1 LTTLDT
7 GSRTRAA
14 LGRQAVEEFL
24 YAEARLADEND
35 YDAWEALWT
44 DDALYWVPVDSADS
58 DPLTSVSVIY
68 DNRRR
73 ITTRLNQLRTGKRYA
88 QAPPSRMRRM
98 ISNIEI
104 RGVTETGDTEVGAN
118 FLLLEARARGTH
130 LWGGRTT
137 YRLREADGGLRMSY
151 KKVVLVDL
159 DQPVPTLGF
168 LL

>member
-1 LTTLDT
+1 MTTLDT

-14 LGRQAVEEFL
+14 LDRQAVEEFL

-35 YDAWEALWT
+35 YDAWEVLWT
-44 DDALYWVPVDSADS
+44 DDALYWVPADSADS

-73 ITTRLNQLRTGKRYA
+73 ISTRLKQLRTGKRYA
-88 QAPPSRMRRM
+88 QSPPSRMRRM
-98 ISNIEI
+98 ISNVEI
-104 RGVTETGDTEVGAN
+104 IGVTDTGDTEVGAN
-118 FLLLEARARGTH
+118 FLLLDARARGTH
-130 LWGGRTT
+130 LWGGRVT
-137 YRLREADGGLRMSY
+137 YRLREADSGLRMSY

-168 LL
+168 IL